1 MNNKNI
7 FVINTG
13 SASKKYALYRGD
25 KRMFFAHFETE
36 GAGFIA
42 TIDCGGSVLRVISQ
56 DDFNNSLE
64 YVLKELAG
72 SASLTD
78 PQKQISAIG
87 FRIVAPGD
95 YFTKH
100 RLIDDEYLKE
110 LNDERDNAPLH
121 IVPMLDELA
130 EVRRLLKGIKIVG
143 VSDSVFHSTLPA
155 LAYTYGI
162 PHEMAEKFGV
172 RKFGYHG
179 SSFASVARKVEA
191 MSGGMPARMIVCH
204 LGSGSSITAIKDG
217 KSIDTSMGFS
227 PLEGVPMRTRVGDID
242 PGAVIRLGESLKC
255 GFEELERF
263 LYTQSG
269 LLGISGK
276 SNDTRDLLALEQQG
290 DVRAKLALDVF
301 VYRIQKYIGAY
312 FAILGGL
319 DLLVFSATIGE
330 RSPIIRERICRN
342 LGALGIIL
350 NKDKNEAMSSRDGF
364 IHKEESIAQVS
375 VVITDEM
382 GEIARETRNVSV

>member
-227 PLEGVPMRTRVGDID
+227 PLEGVPMRTRVGYID

-263 LYTQSG
+263 LYTKSG

-330 RSPIIRERICRN
+330 RAPLIRERICRN

-350 NKDKNEAMSSRDGF
+350 NTDKNEAMSSRDGF

>member
-130 EVRRLLKGIKIVG
+130 EGRRLLKGIKIVA
-143 VSDSVFHSTLPA
+143 VSDSVSHSTLPA

-242 PGAVIRLGESLKC
+242 PGAVIRLGDALKC

-263 LYTQSG
+263 LYTQRG

-319 DLLVFSATIGE
+319 DLLVFSATLGE

-350 NKDKNEAMSSRDGF
+350 NMDKNEAMLSRDGF